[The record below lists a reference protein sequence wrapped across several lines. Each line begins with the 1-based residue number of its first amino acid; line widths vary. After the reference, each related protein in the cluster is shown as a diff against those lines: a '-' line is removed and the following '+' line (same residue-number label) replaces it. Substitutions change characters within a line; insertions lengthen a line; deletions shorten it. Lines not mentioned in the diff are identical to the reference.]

1 MLDLMRRHSRSWLIK
16 VLLGTIIIVFIFFY
30 GWGFMERKAG
40 LIASINGTS
49 ISIKSYEDFYQNY
62 LENFRT
68 RTKDTLSDEIL
79 KDIRKVAYENM
90 VHRILLLQEAKRLN
104 LSVTLDEIK
113 DHVRRLPE
121 FHRNGQFNRKLYL
134 RILKLSRISPNEFE
148 MEQKEQILMSKVQNL
163 IMDNVK
169 VSDQE
174 VLDHYRWSNEKVILS
189 FMEIDPSSFK
199 GEISPSNKALE
210 EYFNDHISQFL
221 IPRKTRVEVLLF
233 DPAQHKE
240 RAGIEEKELREI
252 YELNVEQYKVPERVS
267 LRHILIKTL
276 PTDDAT
282 TRTKALKRA
291 EEVLG
296 KAKKGEDFSK
306 LAKIYSE
313 DSATV
318 DSGGYLGN
326 VEKGQL
332 LKSIDEVAF
341 SLKKGE
347 ISRIVK
353 SPYGFHILKTEDIQS
368 PRTKTFEEVEA
379 ILREDLLLEKTRD
392 LASRE
397 AEEAFIALIE
407 GASMESVSKQFK
419 VPLKKTPLFFEGDD
433 ISEIE
438 IDESFYK
445 AAFELK
451 ANDINEVIESKGKF
465 YIIKSMEIV
474 PPRDPKWVE
483 VSKEVRDAYLIEKAK
498 VIASEKAKEFIER
511 IQKGESLTQLAEGY
525 GKSVKETNAFSR
537 LHGGYIP
544 SIGFSENLF
553 QEAFSL
559 SQQDRFPKAP
569 FWVGNRWIIISLKEQ
584 IGINQESFE
593 KEKKKIVARLLQ
605 LKRNEIF
612 EAWLVELK
620 KRAKIEKYKAYN
632 LI

>member
-16 VLLGTIIIVFIFFY
+16 VLLGTIIIVFVFFY

-62 LENFRT
+62 LENFRN
-68 RTKDTLSDEIL
+68 RTKDNLSDKIL
-79 KDIRKVAYENM
+79 QEMRKVAFENM

-121 FHRNGQFNRKLYL
+121 FQRSGQFNRKLYL
-134 RILKLSRISPNEFE
+134 RILKFSRISPSEFE
-148 MEQKEQILMSKVQNL
+148 TEQKTQILISKVQNL

-174 VLDHYRWSNEKVILS
+174 VLDHYRWSNEKVVLS
-189 FMEIDPSSFK
+189 FMEIDPASFK
-199 GEISPSNKALE
+199 KEISPSNKDLE
-210 EYFNDHISQFL
+210 EYFNDHVSQFL
-221 IPRKTRVEVLLF
+221 IPRKTRVEVLIF
-233 DPAQHKE
+233 GPAQYKE
-240 RAGIEEKELREI
+240 RVQIGEKETREI
-252 YELNVEQYKVPERVS
+252 YELNVEKYKVPESVS

-291 EEVLG
+291 EEVLE
-296 KAKKGEDFSK
+296 KTKKGEDFSK

-313 DSATV
+313 DSATI

-332 LKSIDEVAF
+332 LKPIDEVAF

-353 SPYGFHILKTEDIQS
+353 SPYGFHILKAEDIQS
-368 PRTKTFEEVEA
+368 PRTKSFKEVEA
-379 ILREDLLLEKTRD
+379 ILKADLLLEKTRE

-407 GASMESVSKQFK
+407 GDSMESVSKQFK
-419 VPLKKTPLFFEGDD
+419 VLLKKTPLFSEGED
-433 ISEIE
+433 ISAIE
-438 IDESFYK
+438 IDGSFYK
-445 AAFELK
+445 AAFDLK
-451 ANDINEVIESKGKF
+451 ANDIHEVIESKGKF

-474 PPRDPKWVE
+474 APRDPQWAE
-483 VSKEVRDAYLIEKAK
+483 VQKEVRDAYLIEKTK
-498 VIASEKAKEFIER
+498 VVASDKAKEIIER
-511 IQKGESLTQLAEGY
+511 LQKGESLTQLAEDY
-525 GKSVKETNAFSR
+525 GKSAKETEAFSR
-537 LHGGYIP
+537 LHRGYIP
-544 SIGFSENLF
+544 SIGYSEDLF

-559 SQQDRFPKAP
+559 SPQNTFPKMP
-569 FWVGNRWIIISLKEQ
+569 SWVGYRWIIVALKES

-593 KEKKKIVARLLQ
+593 KEKKKIMARLLQ

-612 EAWLVELK
+612 EAWLQELK